1 MDTNKMREQFEA
13 WALRAKAH
21 GEHFDL
27 SRGNHGAYKSPI
39 THWLYC
45 SWVASYQ
52 ASRAAVVVELPKS
65 RADAGETANGDQSLL
80 SALMANH
87 LAIEQCKEAI
97 EAQGVKCK

>member
-45 SWVASYQ
+45 SWVASWQ
-52 ASRAAVVVELPKS
+52 ASREAVVVELPEK
-65 RADAGETANGDQSLL
+65 DGPFTTNGVEYYSLHSEGRNQAIDEIS
-80 SALMANH
+80 SALV
-87 LAIEQCKEAI
+87 
-97 EAQGVKCK
+97 AQGLKVAP